1 MENELRIMNYGN
13 KLYLL
18 SKHKLIYQKSSQY
31 TRYLTRTSVLLLI
44 SLILYLISAPAA
56 LAGPAGGTYQLLDYG
71 FGSGGTVNSTSGT
84 YSLQGTA
91 GEIDSASMSSTSYM
105 NLAGLTYTEEPNTPP
120 APVITNPSNS
130 YYNKLNLSIN
140 NANNPS
146 DTLFAIQIASNSAN
160 FSQNVYYVQSGSNTL
175 GANADWENYVTWNS
189 GSAFTLVGL
198 YPNTTYYVRVAA
210 KRGTFQLGR
219 YSGIAWAPTVN
230 PSFTFNLQTSS
241 QTVPPFSVAIG
252 TMTPGGGIVTAP
264 DTVTATITTNANL
277 GGLIYLYGKNAG
289 LKSATASNY
298 TIGTVAGKIDLGTLS
313 EGYGAQGTS
322 TGGTGGPMKFDNPYD
337 GTTTTVGAVD
347 TTERLFADSSS
358 APVNLGT
365 AAFAIKARAKTTT
378 PAAGDYTDT
387 ITVVATGSF

>member
-1 MENELRIMNYGN
+1 MKK
-13 KLYLL
+13 KLSMI
-18 SKHKLIYQKSSQY
+18 SKHKLVDQKGSQY
-31 TRYLTRTSVLLLI
+31 MGYLTKVSTLLLI

-84 YSLQGTA
+84 YSLQGIS
-91 GEIDSASMSSTSYM
+91 GEIETASMSSTNYM
-105 NLAGLTYTEEPNTPP
+105 NLAGLIYEMEPNTPP
-120 APVITNPSNS
+120 PPTITNPSNS
-130 YYNKLNLSIN
+130 YYNKLSISIN

-146 DTLFAIQIASNSAN
+146 DTTFAIQIASNSAD

-175 GANADWENYVTWNS
+175 GTTIDWETYATWNS
-189 GSAFTLVGL
+189 GSTFTLVGL
-198 YPNTTYYVRVAA
+198 SSNTTYYVKVAA

-219 YSGIAWAPTVN
+219 YSGVAFAATVN

-264 DTVTATITTNANL
+264 DTVTATITTNANS

-298 TIGTVAGKIDLGTLS
+298 TIGTVAGKIDLSTLT

-322 TGGTGGPMKFDNPYD
+322 VGGTGGPMKFDNPYD
-337 GTTTTVGAVD
+337 GVTTTVGIID
-347 TTERLFADSSS
+347 TSERLFADSSS
-358 APVNLGT
+358 APVNAGT
-365 AAFAIKARAKTTT
+365 AAFALKARAKTTT
-378 PAAGDYTDT
+378 PAASDYTDT